1 MSTPKLNPEIF
12 REYDVRG
19 VVDKDLTPETVAVL
33 GRAYG
38 TFLKGKGVTAAV
50 VGRDPRPSSSTYASV
65 MATALTECGID
76 VIDVGMV
83 TTPAFYFSRVRYGIE
98 GGVMVTGSHNPPEFN
113 GLKLAYGHDTLFGD
127 GIQELRRIAES
138 GTFASGAGHYSTRDP
153 LPDYVDDLLSKISLG
168 PHKIRPVFD
177 AGNGACGPIVHRV
190 AKRLGLDYLCLYCE
204 PDGRFPNHHPDPVQP
219 KNLLDLV
226 AVVKNGAYSPGIA
239 FDGDAD
245 RIGVV
250 DEYGTPVWGDELQ
263 IVFWKEILEK
273 HPGALVLVEVKCSQ
287 ALLDMVERL
296 GGKPEFTRTGH
307 SLIKAK
313 MRETNALFSGEVSGH
328 MFFADEYYGFDDALY
343 AALRL
348 LRIMSRTGK
357 SVRELLSDVPKYYV
371 TPETRVFCSD
381 RDKFRVV
388 EELTEIFAKDHPV
401 ITVDGV
407 RVLFDDGWG
416 LVRASNTQPA
426 LVLRCEGRS
435 PEALARIKRQIEDE
449 LGRFPSVANV
459 KWD

>member
-1 MSTPKLNPEIF
+1 MDKALLNPDIF

-19 VVDKDLTPETVAVL
+19 VVDRDLTPETVGVI

-38 TFLKGKGVTAAV
+38 TFLRGKGIGVAI
-50 VGRDPRPSSSTYASV
+50 VGRDPRPSSQAYASA
-65 MATALTECGID
+65 MATALMECGIN

-83 TTPAFYFSRVRYGIE
+83 TTPAFYFARVHGGIE

-113 GLKLAYGHDTLFGD
+113 GFKLAYGKDTLFGD
-127 GIQELRRIAES
+127 QIQEIRRIAEAGEFIS
-138 GTFASGAGHYSTRDP
+138 GKGRYSSWDP
-153 LPDYVDDLLSKISLG
+153 LPSYVNDLARRISLG
-168 PHKIRPVFD
+168 PHAVKPVFD
-177 AGNGACGPIVHRV
+177 AGNGACGPILRRV
-190 AKRLGLDYLCLYCE
+190 ASRLGLDYLCLYCE

-219 KNLLDLV
+219 KNLRDV
-226 AVVKNGAYSPGIA
+226 INVVKQGTYGPGIA

-250 DEYGTPVWGDELQ
+250 DENGTPIWGDELQ
-263 IVFWKEILEK
+263 IIFWREILEK

-287 ALLDMVERL
+287 ALIDMVKKM
-296 GGKPEFTRTGH
+296 GGRPEFTRTGH

-313 MRETNALFSGEVSGH
+313 MRETGALFSGEVSGH

-348 LRIMSRTGK
+348 LRIMSQTGK
-357 SVRELLSDVPKYYV
+357 SVRDLLSDVPKYYF
-371 TPETRVFCSD
+371 TPETRVFCPD

-388 EELTEIFAKDHPV
+388 EELTAIFAREHPV

-407 RVLFDDGWG
+407 RVLFEDGWG

-426 LVLRCEGRS
+426 LVLRCEGTS
-435 PEALARIKRQIEDE
+435 PQALSRIKKRIQDE
-449 LGRFPSVANV
+449 LGRFPSVESV
-459 KWD
+459 EWD